1 MGVKPQEQNIFKNS
15 LEQPEC
21 RFNLDIAT
29 TTIYQIKNNITFVYA
44 NSSQITDIFWRKRSV
59 GRGQG
64 AGVSLKQLISFP
76 FNIMRK

>member
-1 MGVKPQEQNIFKNS
+1 MSRPIPSSPLRMGVKPQEQNIVKNS

-44 NSSQITDIFWRKRSV
+44 NSSQITDIF
-59 GRGQG
+59 
-64 AGVSLKQLISFP
+64 
-76 FNIMRK
+76 

>member
-1 MGVKPQEQNIFKNS
+1 MSRPIPSSPLGMGVKPQEQNIFKNP

-44 NSSQITDIFWRKRSV
+44 NSSQITDIF
-59 GRGQG
+59 
-64 AGVSLKQLISFP
+64 
-76 FNIMRK
+76 